1 MKLTGIFPQIKT
13 EKVQTKK
20 SEGVAVDK
28 AEKATAGATDRV
40 ELSAGSLEVQKAKNI
55 IEQTPEIRVDK
66 VQALQAQIA
75 RGEYTVDP
83 HRLAGSMMASLLSD
97 NSIQ

>member
-20 SEGVAVDK
+20 SADVAVSR
-28 AEKATAGATDRV
+28 AEKVETGAADRV
-40 ELSAGSLEVQKAKNI
+40 ELSAGSLDVQKAKNI
-55 IEQTPEIRVDK
+55 IDQTPEVRMDK
-66 VQALQAQIA
+66 VQALRDQIA

-83 HRLAGSMMASLLSD
+83 HRLAGTMMASLLSE
-97 NSIQ
+97 SSLQ

>member
-20 SEGVAVDK
+20 SDGVAVSKD
-28 AEKATAGATDRV
+28 EKVKAGADRV

-55 IEQTPEIRVDK
+55 IEQVPEVRMDK
-66 VQALQAQIA
+66 VQALQDQIA

-83 HRLAGSMMASLLSD
+83 HRLADTMIASLLSD
-97 NSIQ
+97 NPLH

>member
-13 EKVQTKK
+13 EKGQVKK
-20 SEGVAVDK
+20 FEGVDVAK
-28 AEKATAGATDRV
+28 AEKVMAGGDDRV

-55 IEQTPEIRVDK
+55 IEQVPEVRMDK
-66 VQALQAQIA
+66 VQALQDQIA

-83 HRLAGSMMASLLSD
+83 HRLSGTMMVSLLSD
-97 NSIQ
+97 NQVQ